1 MKTLEAKL
9 NQKEEDLKKLQQDIR
24 DKENALREKEN
35 ALNSEKQLSTR
46 EKELLNKETEQLK
59 TQIATDKINFEVQMQ
74 LKDQH
79 IQALKANETFLKEKL
94 QNKKEETRNLRDQHE
109 KTLTEI
115 KNQIEKYQ
123 QQIKELEAE
132 SNNLKLQLEQNQN
145 QSEVLKNTLLSK
157 QKTLNEI
164 SAKINELQLTYYDLS
179 KNEKAYHEWLDNC
192 DIKDE
197 YKTEVVNGI
206 TYRTQI
212 NSKTI
217 STDESYKKL
226 KDQTFYY
233 SPTPFKITITDSNGP
248 VYTYDSPKLK
258 NKDIY
263 YVRFDKYGDY
273 FYLIDEDRNKITN
286 KIYYKWRPEWDDNIK
301 SKYSSI
307 TLTENVSTTIPPI
320 TQFQIEQIKKTKEG
334 IQTLINEQQQL
345 QEEINNLIQQT
356 TTNNP
361 GLQEAIRQK
370 EAHIQKLKDEQQALE
385 LKEKGYQTNIQQL
398 EQENTNLKEKYH
410 HDLNQVKTEWL
421 IKIKKMM
428 S

>member
-1 MKTLEAKL
+1 M
-9 NQKEEDLKKLQQDIR
+9 
-24 DKENALREKEN
+24 
-35 ALNSEKQLSTR
+35 
-46 EKELLNKETEQLK
+46 
-59 TQIATDKINFEVQMQ
+59 
-74 LKDQH
+74 
-79 IQALKANETFLKEKL
+79 
-94 QNKKEETRNLRDQHE
+94 
-109 KTLTEI
+109 
-115 KNQIEKYQ
+115 
-123 QQIKELEAE
+123 
-132 SNNLKLQLEQNQN
+132 EQNQN

-212 NSKTI
+212 NSKII

-226 KDQTFYY
+226 KDRTYYY
-233 SPTPFKITITDSNGP
+233 SPIPFKIKITDSNGK
-248 VYTYDSPKLK
+248 VYTFDSPKLK

-263 YVRFDKYGDY
+263 FVTFDKWGSRLQFLNERDAIM
-273 FYLIDEDRNKITN
+273 FGPISLN
-286 KIYYKWRPEWDDNIK
+286 WRPESDDNIK

-320 TQFQIEQIKKTKEG
+320 TQFQIEQLTKTKEE
-334 IQTLINEQQQL
+334 IKTLTKKQQQL
-345 QEEINNLIQQT
+345 QAEINNLIQQT

-385 LKEKGYQTNIQQL
+385 AKEQGYQTNIQQL
-398 EQENTNLKEKYH
+398 EQENANLKEKYH
-410 HDLNQVKTEWL
+410 HD
-421 IKIKKMM
+421 
-428 S
+428 